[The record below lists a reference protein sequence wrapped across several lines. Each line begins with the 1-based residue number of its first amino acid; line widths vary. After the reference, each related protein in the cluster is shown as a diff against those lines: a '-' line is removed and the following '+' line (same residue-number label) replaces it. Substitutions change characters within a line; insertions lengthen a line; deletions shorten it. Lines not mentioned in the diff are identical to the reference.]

1 MNRNN
6 PIAALN
12 ALESFACLGEKY
24 LNTLAVNHGS
34 LQTIANKRSELTRF
48 ADWCLV
54 RSLERPDQLTQTM
67 AEGYQNHLYHHRKID
82 GKPLT
87 IGTQRGRMT
96 IVKTFY
102 RWLVKANYLH
112 YSPWENVEFPSLP
125 RQLPRAVLSEE
136 EMEKV
141 LLQPDLNTP
150 VGLRDRAMMETLY
163 STGVR
168 RNEIL
173 NIKTH
178 DLDRYRGLL
187 RINQGKGNKDRII
200 PIGDRALHWIESYLD
215 QSRPELVKRVSEET
229 LFISHF
235 GKMLSRTQLT
245 KRLGAYVRQTGLG
258 KPGSVHIFRHTTATL
273 MLENGADI
281 RHIQA
286 LLGHEDLSTT
296 QIYTHVAITH
306 LKDVHSKTHPAR
318 LIEKHSV

>member
-1 MNRNN
+1 MKKEK
-6 PIAALN
+6 PIAPLN
-12 ALESFACLGEKY
+12 DLEGFRFFTEKY
-24 LNTLAVNHGS
+24 LNALAINHGS
-34 LQTIANKRSELTRF
+34 LQTIANKRSELIRF
-48 ADWCLV
+48 ADW
-54 RSLERPDQLTQTM
+54 SLARNIECPAQLTQTM
-67 AEGYQNHLYHHRKID
+67 AEGYQKHLYHHRKIN
-82 GKPLT
+82 GKPLAVT
-87 IGTQRGRMT
+87 TQRARMT

-102 RWLVKANYLH
+102 AWLVKANYLP
-112 YSPWENVEFPSLP
+112 YSPWENIELPSLP
-125 RQLPRAVLSEE
+125 RQLPRAVLNEE

-141 LLQPDLNTP
+141 LQQPDLNTV
-150 VGLRDRAMMETLY
+150 VGLRDRAIMETLY

-215 QSRPELVKRVSEET
+215 HSRPELVKRVNEET

-235 GKMLSRTQLT
+235 GAMLSRTQLT
-245 KRLGAYVRQTGLG
+245 KRLGAYVRQTGLC

-318 LIEKHSV
+318 LIEKDSI